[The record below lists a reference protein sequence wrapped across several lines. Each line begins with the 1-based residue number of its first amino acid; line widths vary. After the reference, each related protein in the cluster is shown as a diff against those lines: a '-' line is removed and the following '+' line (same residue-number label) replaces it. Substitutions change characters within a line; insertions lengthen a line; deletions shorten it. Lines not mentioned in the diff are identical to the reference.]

1 MNDRIEPRS
10 GADSEQLWEE
20 EANDLSNGRSRPRFR
35 WAKLRQQ
42 IAGILLIITIFGVF
56 LAPYVFVNVPVGSA
70 GVLWRRFGG
79 TERNFVI
86 PTGMTLKWPWDIVYI
101 YNLRLQAEH
110 VDIVALTSDALNISV
125 SITFRWFANPAA
137 LPKLHDV
144 IGPNYAQSLLLPE
157 INASTRRSF
166 SQYSVSDFYG
176 LARQDVITSVYN
188 AVVEPDSDNFIC
200 AAIVNSDKR
209 TQETNP
215 DCLIYLADVL
225 IRDVA
230 LPPRIVAAIQSKI
243 EQKQLVQEMG
253 YRVERERIEAE
264 RKLVEAEGIRMFQET
279 VQTGISETYL
289 KWRGIEATVLLAT
302 SPNAKTVV
310 IGGAGNLP
318 LILNTGDSATPAAAP
333 SNPSAD
339 IAGNTPAG
347 IAGSNDQAPI
357 AGSLDIS
364 RPDNQLQPTVFS
376 SSANMPNG
384 AWSSDVLNGSLAR
397 NLYPLNSNSAVP
409 TGEVGPTRPM
419 AVLGA
424 QTIQPTVPAG
434 SASMPDN
441 QYADTIAKPHLPQL
455 LNSQFS
461 IGGAVDLF
469 SSLPGVYRTWLSS
482 ESAASRSAP

>member
-1 MNDRIEPRS
+1 MEPHS
-10 GADSEQLWEE
+10 ETDSEQLWEE
-20 EANDLSNGRSRPRFR
+20 KAKGLPEGRSRLLFR
-35 WAKLRQQ
+35 LAQLRRQ
-42 IAGILLIITIFGVF
+42 IAGTLLIVTIFVVF

-79 TERNFVI
+79 TEHDFVI
-86 PTGMTLKWPWDIVYI
+86 PTGMTVKWPWDIIYI

-125 SITFRWFANPAA
+125 SITFRWFVNPTA
-137 LPKLHDV
+137 LPKLHDI
-144 IGPNYAQSLLLPE
+144 IGPNYAESLLLPE
-157 INASTRRSF
+157 VNASTRRSF

-176 LARQDVITSVYN
+176 LGRQDVMRSVYD
-188 AVVEPDSDNFIC
+188 AIIEPDSDNFIC
-200 AAIVNSDKR
+200 EKITDSKKATTDSSSN
-209 TQETNP
+209 
-215 DCLIYLADVL
+215 CLVYLADAL

-318 LILNTGDSATPAAAP
+318 LILNTGDSASPAVTP
-333 SNPSAD
+333 SNSVATV
-339 IAGNTPAG
+339 AGEMQAEGAASDQPTP
-347 IAGSNDQAPI
+347 ITGSVDVT
-357 AGSLDIS
+357 
-364 RPDNQLQPTVFS
+364 RPDTRLQSSGFS

-384 AWSSDVLNGSLAR
+384 AWSNDVLKGSFTR
-397 NLYPLNSNSAVP
+397 TLYPLSSQSMSPNSAQVF
-409 TGEVGPTRPM
+409 GPTQST

-424 QTIQPTVPAG
+424 QSVQPTIPAG
-434 SASMPDN
+434 TASKSDN
-441 QYADTIAKPHLPQL
+441 QYAETIAKPHLPQL
-455 LNSQFS
+455 VNGQFS
-461 IGGAVDLF
+461 IGGAFDLF
-469 SSLPGVYRTWLSS
+469 SALPDVYRTWLSS
-482 ESAASRSAP
+482 ENAAARSAP